1 MSTIFVD
8 FYHGAYGATLL
19 IRIDHAEDSMKLKEI
34 FRSLSNNTI
43 SEFDLRDLD
52 NAQFTNVDTLI
63 MTNLSTYPFTKR
75 KGNIIYWEQPET
87 DWYNDEGLM
96 DGLIQGT
103 IVKSGGHQYFGS
115 EDAVIIKISHK
126 EYNTAKDT

>member
-8 FYHGAYGATLL
+8 FYRGAYGATLL
-19 IRIDHAEDSMKLKEI
+19 FRIGHAEDLIKLKGV

-43 SEFDLRDLD
+43 SEFDLRDFD
-52 NAQFTNVDTLI
+52 NVQFTNVDTLI
-63 MTNLSTYPFTKR
+63 MTNLRTYAFTKR

-96 DGLIQGT
+96 DGLIEGAMA
-103 IVKSGGHQYFGS
+103 KSGGHQYFGS
-115 EDAVIIKISHK
+115 EDSVIIKISYN
-126 EYNTAKDT
+126 EYNTAEDT